1 MKSERGGYSMGNW
14 VLPLILLL
22 GGLAVAF
29 TGWRLLT
36 LAIAFAG
43 FLLFYNIVEFFLP
56 EQGGWTQLIIAVIG
70 GAIGAWLAIKFL
82 KIFLYVMGFIFIGYA
97 TWALAGFFGV
107 DSTLI
112 LLVVFVVG
120 GLIGIGLVRFMFE
133 AAIVIITALGGAA
146 AAAYGAQLLFNIQ
159 TTGQA
164 WATIFLVVALL
175 GAIVQW
181 GVLKGIKR

>member
-1 MKSERGGYSMGNW
+1 LENW
-14 VLPLILLL
+14 ILPLILFL

-29 TGWRLLT
+29 AGRRLLT

-107 DSTLI
+107 ESPLVLI
-112 LLVVFVVG
+112 VVYIIG
-120 GLIGIGLVRFMFE
+120 GLIGLGLVRFMFDT
-133 AAIVIITALGGAA
+133 AIVIITALGGAA
-146 AAAYGAQLLFNIQ
+146 AASYGAQLLFNIQ
-159 TTGQA
+159 STGQV
-164 WATIFLVVALL
+164 WAIIFLVVGLA

-181 GVLKGIKR
+181 GIVKGKKR